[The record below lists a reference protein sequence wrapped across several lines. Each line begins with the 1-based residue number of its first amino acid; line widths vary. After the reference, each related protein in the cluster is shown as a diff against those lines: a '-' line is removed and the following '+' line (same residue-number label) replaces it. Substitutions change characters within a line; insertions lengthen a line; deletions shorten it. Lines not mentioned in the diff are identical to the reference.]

1 MTDADNIPRRFQRS
15 VHLDAVGHHF
25 RLGQAVRLKGGV
37 LRSSEVFIIT
47 ARLPMNGDSPQYRIR
62 TDNER
67 FERMAIESELEAVN
81 PSPPT
86 DESVEEKYLSAFDR
100 RRDAIQNGARAA
112 YSHTG
117 LRSYTLSA
125 SDLR

>member
-15 VHLDAVGHHF
+15 VHHDAAAHHF

-37 LRSSEVFIIT
+37 LRSSEVFVIT

-81 PSPPT
+81 PSPRA
-86 DESVEEKYLSAFDR
+86 DGGAFAEASATAPRATPSPDASAAKA
-100 RRDAIQNGARAA
+100 RDHSAWALPLIKAARA
-112 YSHTG
+112 
-117 LRSYTLSA
+117 
-125 SDLR
+125 

>member
-81 PSPPT
+81 PSPRADGGAFT
-86 DESVEEKYLSAFDR
+86 EASATPR
-100 RRDAIQNGARAA
+100 ATPSPEGAGTKARDTSAWALPLFKAARA
-112 YSHTG
+112 
-117 LRSYTLSA
+117 
-125 SDLR
+125 

>member
-1 MTDADNIPRRFQRS
+1 MTNADNIPRRFQRS
-15 VHLDAVGHHF
+15 VHLDAVGHVF

-37 LRSSEVFIIT
+37 LRSSEVFVIT

-81 PSPPT
+81 PSPRSDGGAFT
-86 DESVEEKYLSAFDR
+86 DASATAPR
-100 RRDAIQNGARAA
+100 TTPSPDAGASKAREPSAWALPLIKTARA
-112 YSHTG
+112 
-117 LRSYTLSA
+117 
-125 SDLR
+125 